1 MKQTLFE
8 ETRIIFWENTPFF
21 EILGPRILPQI
32 YPFLSEIM
40 DERGVMFS
48 LTLHPPGPN
57 CCCKKVDT
65 NPLFS
70 RPFLL
75 ASALSLVIAIKY
87 TITSSLR
94 RKLTFIRTG
103 DMNE

>member
-1 MKQTLFE
+1 MFHNIPKIMKQTLFE

-48 LTLHPPGPN
+48 LTLHPPGW
-57 CCCKKVDT
+57 VDG
-65 NPLFS
+65 S
-70 RPFLL
+70 QCG
-75 ASALSLVIAIKY
+75 AQ
-87 TITSSLR
+87 
-94 RKLTFIRTG
+94 
-103 DMNE
+103 